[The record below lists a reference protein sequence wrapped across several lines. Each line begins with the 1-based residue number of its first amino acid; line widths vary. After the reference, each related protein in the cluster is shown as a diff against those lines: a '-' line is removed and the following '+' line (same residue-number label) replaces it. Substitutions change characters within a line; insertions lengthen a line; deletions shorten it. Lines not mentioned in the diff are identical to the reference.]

1 MPPKNKSGSSD
12 GATKSK
18 RKRVLD
24 KESDEYLLRR
34 ERNNIAVKKSREK
47 SRAKAKGTVEKVAK
61 LKEENASLEQQ
72 VTILAKELG
81 VLKDLFKMVHSGTD
95 EEGGINFAS
104 IGSKT
109 ELAAEPVTTTQQQT
123 LETSQDIGALNECNV
138 KPKSIVRRVSTVNTD
153 ALQKDHEYF
162 STKR

>member
-1 MPPKNKSGSSD
+1 M
-12 GATKSK
+12 
-18 RKRVLD
+18 D

-61 LKEENASLEQQ
+61 LNEENASLEQQ

-95 EEGGINFAS
+95 EEGGINFA
-104 IGSKT
+104 SKT

>member
-1 MPPKNKSGSSD
+1 M
-12 GATKSK
+12 
-18 RKRVLD
+18 LD

-61 LKEENASLEQQ
+61 LKAENASLEQQ
-72 VTILAKELG
+72 VTILSKELG

-95 EEGGINFAS
+95 EDGGINFAS

-109 ELAAEPVTTTQQQT
+109 ESAAEPVATTEQTQ
-123 LETSQDIGALNECNV
+123 ETSQDMGALYDSNV

>member
-1 MPPKNKSGSSD
+1 MPPKNKSASSE
-12 GATKSK
+12 GATKTK
-18 RKRVLD
+18 RRRVLD

-61 LKEENASLEQQ
+61 LKAENASLEQQ
-72 VTILAKELG
+72 VTILSKELG

-95 EEGGINFAS
+95 EDGGINFAA

-109 ELAAEPVTTTQQQT
+109 ESAAEPVGTTQQTQ
-123 LETSQDIGALNECNV
+123 ETSQDTVALYDSNV

>member
-1 MPPKNKSGSSD
+1 M
-12 GATKSK
+12 
-18 RKRVLD
+18 D

-95 EEGGINFAS
+95 EEGGN
-104 IGSKT
+104 
-109 ELAAEPVTTTQQQT
+109 
-123 LETSQDIGALNECNV
+123 
-138 KPKSIVRRVSTVNTD
+138 
-153 ALQKDHEYF
+153 
-162 STKR
+162 